1 MIELLTLEEMEFFS
15 GIPKKVLAL
24 LVVEDKIPHRMV
36 RGWPVFDPTQL
47 GEYLPKLQNKLQ
59 GDANENQTQ

>member
-1 MIELLTLEEMEFFS
+1 MIELLSLDEMEEFT

-24 LVVEDKIPHRMV
+24 LVVEEKIPHRMV

-47 GEYLPKLQNKLQ
+47 GKFLPKLQKRIWHDQ
-59 GDANENQTQ
+59 ENQT

>member
-59 GDANENQTQ
+59 WDANENQTQ

>member
-1 MIELLTLEEMEFFS
+1 MIELLTLEEMEIFS

-36 RGWPVFDPTQL
+36 HGWPVFDPTQL
-47 GEYLPKLQNKLQ
+47 GDFLPKLQTRLKTW
-59 GDANENQTQ
+59 DANENQM

>member
-1 MIELLTLEEMEFFS
+1 MIELLTLEEMEIFS

-47 GEYLPKLQNKLQ
+47 GGYLPKIQNKLQ
-59 GDANENQTQ
+59 WDANENQTQ